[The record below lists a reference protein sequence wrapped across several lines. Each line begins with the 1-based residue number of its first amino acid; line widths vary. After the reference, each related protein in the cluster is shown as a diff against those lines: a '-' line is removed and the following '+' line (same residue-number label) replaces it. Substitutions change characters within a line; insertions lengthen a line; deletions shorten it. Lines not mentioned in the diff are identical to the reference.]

1 MTSDTHHGVA
11 SLEAP
16 LTEEDLAALNEL
28 LRSAVTPTGET
39 RSQATTAVL
48 ARISERLPSEASAY
62 ELLERLRWR
71 GLPECPHC
79 GVVGAHAYLRPANGL
94 SRTTN
99 RGRQSE
105 RRVWKC
111 RACKRQFSVITGT
124 VMHGTHVPIRT
135 WILVAFEIASTNR
148 ELSDREVERRYGLS
162 SKSAHFLL
170 QRVRDD
176 LSRPAEDSLFAHVV
190 ATDEHRAPVGT
201 RPEATV
207 TAAPNGNGS
216 GPVPGRMPDGPRGI
230 IAMW

>member
-1 MTSDTHHGVA
+1 MTSDTQHGLA

-16 LTEEDLAALNEL
+16 LTESDLAALNEL
-28 LRSAVTPTGET
+28 LRGTSAPPG
-39 RSQATTAVL
+39 SQATSQVL
-48 ARISERLPSEASAY
+48 ARIAERLPTEASAY

-71 GLPECPHC
+71 GAPECPHC
-79 GVVGAHAYLRPANGL
+79 GVVGAHAYLRPANGF

-135 WILVAFEIASTNR
+135 WILVAFEIASTSR

-176 LSRPAEDSLFAHVV
+176 LSRSPEDSLFASVV
-190 ATDEHRAPVGT
+190 AGEHRSSVGS
-201 RPEATV
+201 
-207 TAAPNGNGS
+207 TAAASVEVAANGS
-216 GPVPGRMPDGPRGI
+216 NGTPTGHHQPPVGPRGI

>member
-1 MTSDTHHGVA
+1 MTNDTTNGVA

-16 LTEEDLAALNEL
+16 LTEFDLAALNEL
-28 LRSAVTPTGET
+28 LRSAAPPHGEA
-39 RSQATTAVL
+39 RSQATNAVL
-48 ARISERLPSEASAY
+48 ARISERLPNEASAY
-62 ELLERLRWR
+62 ELLEQLRWR
-71 GLPECPHC
+71 GHPECPHC
-79 GVVGAHAYLRPANGL
+79 GVVGNHAYLRPANGI

-170 QRVRDD
+170 QRIRDD
-176 LSRPAEDSLFAHVV
+176 LARSIDDSLFGAVV
-190 ATDEHRAPVGT
+190 AGERPSPVGSS
-201 RPEATV
+201 ADVSV
-207 TAAPNGNGS
+207 TTDPGV
-216 GPVPGRMPDGPRGI
+216 GPSPQGPSSPRGI
-230 IAMW
+230 IAFW